1 MSRKRRVLV
10 CDHHGHGKAHMAFEY
25 SNLNDRAPSWL
36 LRLARRLLPGVGL
49 VENEIKPYAQAWQER
64 NLEALASGDPL
75 WVVLGD
81 SLSQGVGASSVE
93 RGWVPQAQR
102 ALAEHGIRYR
112 IVNLS
117 FSGARVSDVVD
128 RQIPALAGLSAT
140 PELITVLIG
149 SNDIIRRDLRARLPE
164 HYRAMLSALP
174 AGALVA
180 TVPRTRGVQAEI
192 NRIVQE
198 AENAGAVVA
207 VPLHFTAG
215 ARAQDHFHPDDT
227 GYAAIAADFTAAIL
241 ARH

>member
-1 MSRKRRVLV
+1 MT
-10 CDHHGHGKAHMAFEY
+10 FEY
-25 SNLNDRAPSWL
+25 SNLNDRSPGWL
-36 LRLARRLLPGVGL
+36 LRLARRVLPGVGL
-49 VENEIKPYAQAWQER
+49 VENEIKPYAQGWQQR
-64 NLEALASGDPL
+64 NVEALALAGPL

-81 SLSQGVGASSVE
+81 SMSQGVGASSIE
-93 RGWVPQAQR
+93 RSWVLQTSR
-102 ALAEHGIRYR
+102 ALAGHGLDYR
-112 IVNLS
+112 IINLS
-117 FSGARVSDVVD
+117 FSGARVSDLLN
-128 RQIPALAGLSAT
+128 RQIPALAGLSAA
-140 PELITVLIG
+140 PDLVTVLIG
-149 SNDIIRRDLRARLPE
+149 SNDIIKRSLRAQLPG
-164 HYRAMLSALP
+164 HYRAMLAALP

-180 TVPRTRGVQAEI
+180 TVPRTRGVQAEL